1 MLRSYTT
8 SSDVA
13 NKTNTPSM
21 KTYRDGR
28 SFYRHEFHFS
38 DDACPALRND
48 FPSSSH
54 YNYIES

>member
-1 MLRSYTT
+1 MT

-38 DDACPALRND
+38 DDARPALRND